1 MVGEAQNLFSHHV
14 VEKAKAWILLGDV
27 ILSKATGR
35 QVWHTSKRS
44 GSTYF
49 LDNSVPFRLRD
60 VIRMTYEPR
69 TSVMSCPE
77 ALSLLYRQPRF
88 MFYAV
93 FSEVCIFS
101 PCSFRVTK

>member
-1 MVGEAQNLFSHHV
+1 MWLRKQKLEFCWVKFFRKQLADGCGIRLNVLAQP
-14 VEKAKAWILLGDV
+14 IL
-27 ILSKATGR
+27 
-35 QVWHTSKRS
+35 
-44 GSTYF
+44 
-49 LDNSVPFRLRD
+49 PFRFRD

-88 MFYAV
+88 VFYAV